1 MTSATSARTYSASW
15 LALQPLQERQAF
27 LESLTP
33 SELAAL
39 QYDWRFWARDKQLPP
54 DGDDWFVWLL
64 LSGRGF
70 GKTWVGS
77 NYVIEHARNYPQWP
91 IAIIG
96 QTKADARDTMVEL
109 GDSSIMRQSPPD
121 FLPHYEP
128 SKRRITWPNGATAI
142 IYSGDEPGQLRG
154 PQHGMAWVDEL
165 AKMKYPDETWDNLE
179 FGLRLGP
186 RPHVIVTTTPRPV
199 PIIKALLK
207 DSAARMATGSTFENA
222 ANLPKR
228 FLDRLLDKYEGT
240 RLGRQELYAEILE
253 DVPGALWTRNII
265 EAGRQRET
273 PGFVRVVVAIDPAV
287 TAGDKSDETG
297 IIVCGLD
304 EVGHAYVIDDLSGR
318 FSPETWAGRAVRA
331 YHQHSA
337 SCVVAEVNN
346 GGDLVRSV
354 VRNVDAKVAYQAVR
368 ASRGKYTR
376 AEPVA
381 QLYEQGKVHHVG
393 VMPELEDQLCTWIPG
408 DKSPDRMD
416 ALVWGLTNLMLTAGV
431 RKTARSYQG

>member
-1 MTSATSARTYSASW
+1 
-15 LALQPLQERQAF
+15 
-27 LESLTP
+27 
-33 SELAAL
+33 
-39 QYDWRFWARDKQLPP
+39 
-54 DGDDWFVWLL
+54 
-64 LSGRGF
+64 
-70 GKTWVGS
+70 
-77 NYVIEHARNYPQWP
+77 
-91 IAIIG
+91 
-96 QTKADARDTMVEL
+96 
-109 GDSSIMRQSPPD
+109 
-121 FLPHYEP
+121 
-128 SKRRITWPNGATAI
+128 
-142 IYSGDEPGQLRG
+142 
-154 PQHGMAWVDEL
+154 
-165 AKMKYPDETWDNLE
+165 
-179 FGLRLGP
+179 
-186 RPHVIVTTTPRPV
+186 
-199 PIIKALLK
+199 
-207 DSAARMATGSTFENA
+207 
-222 ANLPKR
+222 
-228 FLDRLLDKYEGT
+228 
-240 RLGRQELYAEILE
+240 
-253 DVPGALWTRNII
+253 
-265 EAGRQRET
+265 
-273 PGFVRVVVAIDPAV
+273 
-287 TAGDKSDETG
+287 
-297 IIVCGLD
+297 VCGLD